1 MTDTKIEGMTYQ
13 PTRPSIKARQ
23 RQEQITSGLALAGLV
38 LAAVVV
44 IIILNNL
51 IDSPL
56 YRAIISALS

>member
-1 MTDTKIEGMTYQ
+1 MIYQ
-13 PTRPSIKARQ
+13 PTRPSAQARR
-23 RQEQITSGLALAGLV
+23 RQEQIAGGLALAGLV
-38 LAAVVV
+38 LAAVAV